1 VTTHHWR
8 PGEASLARDSFND
21 IVSGRKTN
29 VPAVLMRTTS
39 LSRLAMLARPLLEPP
54 VHLPP
59 PQLRRSCDNLFDKL
73 LDFNGTKRSVQL
85 EDDQR
90 DGFGSIRLG
99 TPTPVREEEGEEG
112 RRRPP
117 PMAVTIDESL
127 GRSTLERT
135 DRSGVFPAI
144 RPTPA
149 ARYGYMPPGAGRILR
164 QPSGQKIDPAG
175 ISASDLARPGSELSS
190 ELLGKITKLYLKMDR
205 DQNGQLTRKEAKE
218 FFKHFSEISTNAMFD
233 EVDEDHND
241 AITME
246 EFRSFWQQVKDSGY
260 SEEDLSLE
268 LDELSLGNAWVNYQD
283 SRDVGTHRGE

>member
-1 VTTHHWR
+1 MTHHWR

-39 LSRLAMLARPLLEPP
+39 LSRLAMLARPLLEPL

-59 PQLRRSCDNLFDKL
+59 PQLR
-73 LDFNGTKRSVQL
+73 NGTKRSVQL

-99 TPTPVREEEGEEG
+99 TPTPVRQEEGEEG

-117 PMAVTIDESL
+117 SMAVTIDESL
-127 GRSTLERT
+127 GRRTLERT

-144 RPTPA
+144 RPAPA
-149 ARYGYMPPGAGRILR
+149 ARYGYMPPAAGRILR

-175 ISASDLARPGSELSS
+175 ASASDLARPGSELSS

-283 SRDVGTHRGE
+283 SRDVGTYRGE